1 MSREDRRLRL
11 QSMLE
16 SILGSRNVYF
26 QPPASITM
34 NYPCIVYNFTGVY
47 ATQADNSK
55 YLKSDAYDVTVIT
68 KDPVFD
74 EVNEALLEIPY
85 CRFSRHFVNDNLH
98 HFSYS
103 LRINGKD

>member
-26 QPPASITM
+26 QPPTSITM

-47 ATQADNSK
+47 GTPADNLS
-55 YLKSDAYDVTVIT
+55 YLASDAYDVTVIT

-74 EVNEALLEIPY
+74 EVNEALLALPY
-85 CRFSRHFVNDNLH
+85 CRFSRHYTNDNLH
-98 HFSYS
+98 HFNYS
-103 LRINGKD
+103 LRINRKD

>member
-47 ATQADNSK
+47 ATQADNLK
-55 YLKSDAYDVTVIT
+55 YLKSDAYDVTFIT

-85 CRFSRHFVNDNLH
+85 CRFSRHYTNDNLH
-98 HFSYS
+98 HFNYS
-103 LRINGKD
+103 LRINREE